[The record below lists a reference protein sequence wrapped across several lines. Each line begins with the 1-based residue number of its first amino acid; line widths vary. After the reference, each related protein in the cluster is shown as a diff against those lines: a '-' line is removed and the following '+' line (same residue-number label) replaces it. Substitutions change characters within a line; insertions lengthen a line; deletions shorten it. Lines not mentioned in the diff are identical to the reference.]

1 MSSHK
6 KIIHRVS
13 RVIGQL
19 NSLKEKLEDEKYD
32 RVKVMTQLKAT
43 QGALKSLEAEIV
55 KENVRLLVDTSDSK
69 KEMKKDIETLINGMS

>member
-1 MSSHK
+1 MSGNK

-13 RVIGQL
+13 RVVGQL
-19 NSLKEKLEDEKYD
+19 NSLKDKLEDESYD

-43 QGALKSLEAEIV
+43 QGALKSLEGEIV

-69 KEMKKDIETLINGMS
+69 KEMKKDIEALINGMS